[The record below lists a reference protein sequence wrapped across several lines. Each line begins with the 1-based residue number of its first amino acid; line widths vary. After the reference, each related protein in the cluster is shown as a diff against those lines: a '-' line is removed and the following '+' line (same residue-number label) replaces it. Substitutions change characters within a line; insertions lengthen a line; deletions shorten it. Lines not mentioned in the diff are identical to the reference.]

1 MDCLNHLR
9 KQTWHFQIES
19 IGIVSRMY
27 VKKREENWEMGQDG
41 NSEKFWDMYVTR
53 LQDSIRQIKENQE
66 KERQYMM
73 WQDIIDDAKEE
84 GRRDMR
90 EPMVAMLKGMLSRF
104 GTLPDE
110 VVRRIDQE
118 TDMDKITV
126 WAQLVVKV
134 KSLEDFVDQM

>member
-1 MDCLNHLR
+1 M
-9 KQTWHFQIES
+9 ES

-27 VKKREENWEMGQDG
+27 VKKREENWEMGQD
-41 NSEKFWDMYVTR
+41 
-53 LQDSIRQIKENQE
+53 
-66 KERQYMM
+66 
-73 WQDIIDDAKEE
+73 IIDDAKEE
-84 GRRDMR
+84 GRQDMR

-126 WAQLVVKV
+126 WAQLVVKA

>member
-1 MDCLNHLR
+1 MVIVIKEITHNNERRESNGEKLIGLIEALG
-9 KQTWHFQIES
+9 KQTWHFQMES

-27 VKKREENWEMGQDG
+27 VKKREENWEMGQD
-41 NSEKFWDMYVTR
+41 
-53 LQDSIRQIKENQE
+53 
-66 KERQYMM
+66 
-73 WQDIIDDAKEE
+73 IIDDAKEE
-84 GRRDMR
+84 GRQDMR

-126 WAQLVVKV
+126 WAQLVVKA

>member
-1 MDCLNHLR
+1 
-9 KQTWHFQIES
+9 
-19 IGIVSRMY
+19 
-27 VKKREENWEMGQDG
+27 
-41 NSEKFWDMYVTR
+41 
-53 LQDSIRQIKENQE
+53 
-66 KERQYMM
+66 MM

-84 GRRDMR
+84 SRQDMR

-118 TDMDKITV
+118 TDMDKIAV
-126 WAQLVVKV
+126 WAQLVVKA